1 MNRTLSSALLVATTA
16 VVVTAAGPATPAVS
30 GTQPDRLTFMVEFRP
45 FEQNFVDLG
54 SPGPGIGDQ
63 LVFQDVLKNAKGRQV
78 GIQGGTCVIT
88 APLPDGFQTHCVGTV
103 SLADGQISYQGLVSN
118 APTKQLAVVGGTGR
132 YGNVSGEATLVELGG
147 DKGTLTLT
155 IDRH

>member
-30 GTQPDRLTFMVEFRP
+30 GTHPDRLTFMVEFRP

-63 LVFQDVLKNAKGRQV
+63 LVFQDVLKNAKG
-78 GIQGGTCVIT
+78 
-88 APLPDGFQTHCVGTV
+88 FQTHCVGTA

-132 YGNVSGEATLVELGG
+132 YRNVSGEATLVELGG
-147 DKGTLTLT
+147 DKGTLTLR

>member
-1 MNRTLSSALLVATTA
+1 MNRTLSSALLVATAA

-30 GTQPDRLTFMVEFRP
+30 DTRPDRLTFMVEFRAT
-45 FEQNFVDLG
+45 EQNFVDLG

-63 LVFQDVLKNAKGRQV
+63 LVFQDVLKNGQGRQV

-88 APLPDGFQTHCVGTV
+88 APLPDGFQTHCVGTA

-132 YGNVSGEATLVELGG
+132 YRNVSGEATLVELGE
-147 DKGTLTLT
+147 DKGTLTLR